1 MMLLRSPARHL
12 DLAAGR
18 CRLFQ
23 TLGRDQKHFTQSWL
37 AAGGNEQPLS
47 DSRHRYRRRGV
58 WQRRFWEHALRD
70 QRDFNI
76 HCDYIHYN
84 PVKHGYV
91 ARGGLAPSELSSLC
105 RNGVYLSDWT
115 GHPDLIDTVGFGE

>member
-1 MMLLRSPARHL
+1 LPL
-12 DLAAGR
+12 DDADYSKRWGAIK
-18 CRLFQ
+18 
-23 TLGRDQKHFTQSWL
+23 KHFTQSWL
-37 AAGGNEQPLS
+37 AADGNEQPLS
-47 DSRHRYRRRGV
+47 DSRHRYRRRGI

-76 HCDYIHYN
+76 HCDDIHYN

-91 ARGGLAPSELSSLC
+91 AHVADWPHSSFH
-105 RNGVYLSDWT
+105 RFVENGVYLSDWT